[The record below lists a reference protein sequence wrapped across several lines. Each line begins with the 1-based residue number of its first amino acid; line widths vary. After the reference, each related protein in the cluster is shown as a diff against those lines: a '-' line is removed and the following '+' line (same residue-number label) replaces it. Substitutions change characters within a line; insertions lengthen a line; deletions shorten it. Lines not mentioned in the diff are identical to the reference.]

1 MQNKLKR
8 IFEKCVRKKNHD
20 IIDSCVYL
28 TIPILGKRT
37 KNQKLSWPVMSP
49 RVPPSRP
56 FSFSL
61 PSPLSSH
68 HYFEFVFLNSPV
80 FHDSFATYI
89 YIPNI
94 YMYTC
99 A

>member
-37 KNQKLSWPVMSP
+37 KNQKLS
-49 RVPPSRP
+49 
-56 FSFSL
+56 
-61 PSPLSSH
+61 
-68 HYFEFVFLNSPV
+68 
-80 FHDSFATYI
+80 
-89 YIPNI
+89 
-94 YMYTC
+94 
-99 A
+99 